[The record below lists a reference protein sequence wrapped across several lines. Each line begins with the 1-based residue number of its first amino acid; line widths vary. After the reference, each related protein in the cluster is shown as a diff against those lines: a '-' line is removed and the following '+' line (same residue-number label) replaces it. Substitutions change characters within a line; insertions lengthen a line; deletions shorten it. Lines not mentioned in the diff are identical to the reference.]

1 MTTQLLLIDPQ
12 NDFCDFGPTAEGD
25 ARPMPALPVPG
36 AVADLRRI
44 TELLERRGGA
54 IDSIVVT
61 LDSHPLVG
69 IERPLFWETGEGGAV
84 EPFTVIS
91 AEDLRA
97 GRYRPAVTQLQ
108 GDDRVLNVLAGL
120 EAQGKPGIMV
130 WPAHCVVGTW
140 GHQVFTPLAAAIE
153 RWTAQH
159 RRLVHY
165 VHKGSHPLTEHF
177 GAFEAEVVLPDAPET
192 GFNHGLARRL
202 GRAGTLLVAGEAASH
217 CVAASLRQLLRMF
230 PQLAPRVVLL
240 ADCMSPVEGFEA
252 EAEALFAEMAL
263 QGVRRMTADQWCEQD
278 QA

>member
-12 NDFCDFGPTAEGD
+12 NDFCDFGPPAEGES
-25 ARPMPALPVPG
+25 RPMPALPVPG
-36 AVADLRRI
+36 AVADLERVTALI
-44 TELLERRGGA
+44 ERRGGA

-69 IERPLFWETGEGGAV
+69 IERPLFWETGDGGEMA
-84 EPFTVIS
+84 PFTVIS
-91 AEDLRA
+91 ADDLRA

-108 GDDRVLNVLAGL
+108 GDDRVPGVLAAL

-130 WPAHCVVGTW
+130 WPAHCVVGSW
-140 GHQVFTPLAAAIE
+140 GHQVFAPLAAAIE
-153 RWTAQH
+153 RWTTQH

-165 VHKGSHPLTEHF
+165 IHKGSHPLTEHF

-202 GRAGTLLVAGEAASH
+202 ARAGTLLVAGEAASH
-217 CVAASLRQLLRMF
+217 CVAASLRQLLGVF
-230 PQLAPRVVLL
+230 PQLASRIVLL
-240 ADCMSPVEGFEA
+240 TDCMSPVAGFEA

-263 QGVRRMTADQWCEQD
+263 QGVRQMTAAQWCEQG
-278 QA
+278 

>member
-12 NDFCDFGPTAEGD
+12 NDFCDFGPPAEGD

-130 WPAHCVVGTW
+130 WPAHCTIGTW
-140 GHQVFTPLAAAIE
+140 GHQVVDPVAAALE
-153 RWTAQH
+153 RWTGAW
-159 RRLVHY
+159 RRLIRY
-165 VHKGSHPLTEHF
+165 VHKGSNPLTEHF
-177 GAFEAEVVLPDAPET
+177 GAFQADVVLADAPET
-192 GFNHGLARRL
+192 DFNQGLAKRL
-202 GRAGTLLVAGEAASH
+202 MRADTLLVAGEASSH
-217 CVAASLRQLLRMF
+217 CVAASIRQLLGR
-230 PQLAPRVVLL
+230 APHMARRIVLL
-240 ADCMSPVEGFEA
+240 TDCMSPVTGFEEPAA
-252 EAEALFAEMAL
+252 EFFREMAER
-263 QGVRRMTADQWCEQD
+263 GVRAMTAAQWMQE
-278 QA
+278 A